1 LLASKFLKYNV
12 MKKLLI
18 FVFMMAL
25 LAGTANTLM
34 AANNNKTVVGEWKYE
49 VPTAPYGYEKGVV
62 VITEKDG
69 ELAGEVKLD
78 GGYKLE
84 LKKVTFTDNTL
95 KFGLYVDYEY
105 VSVTSTIEDK
115 KMSGLVSSSEGTM
128 KLTAEKIK

>member
-1 LLASKFLKYNV
+1 

>member
-1 LLASKFLKYNV
+1 

-25 LAGTANTLM
+25 LAGSANSVM
-34 AANNNKTVVGEWKYE
+34 AAKSNKTVVGEWKYE

-62 VITEKDG
+62 VISEKDG
-69 ELAGEVKLD
+69 KLAGEVKLD
-78 GGYKLE
+78 GGYKIE
-84 LKKVTFTDNTL
+84 LKQVTLADNTL

-105 VSVTSTIEDK
+105 VSVTSTIDGK
-115 KMSGLVSSSEGTM
+115 KMAGTVNSSEGTM